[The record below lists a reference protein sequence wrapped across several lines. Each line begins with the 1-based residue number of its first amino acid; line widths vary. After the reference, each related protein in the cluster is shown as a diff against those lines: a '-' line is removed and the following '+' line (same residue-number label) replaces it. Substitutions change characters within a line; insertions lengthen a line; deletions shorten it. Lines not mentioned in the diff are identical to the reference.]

1 MASGR
6 KTQLRV
12 LRGFDVPAEGR
23 GFAALITMIR
33 VVGRMND
40 AMAQLVK
47 PHGLTSAHFEV
58 LLTLKG
64 GEGISQQELSERLL
78 MTKGNACVTVQKME
92 ALGLLERRAD
102 PTDQRFQRLYMT
114 DAGRKLLARVMPE
127 HQAEIKQMLHGLSL
141 AEQKTLHELLLRVE
155 QTFDEAEA

>member
-1 MASGR
+1 MTAGR

-23 GFAALITMIR
+23 GFAALITMVR
-33 VVGRMND
+33 VVGKLND
-40 AMAQLVK
+40 AIADLVK
-47 PHGLTSAHFEV
+47 PFGLTSAHFDV
-58 LLTLKG
+58 LMTLKT

-92 ALGLLERRAD
+92 AAGLIERRAD

-114 DAGRKLLARVMPE
+114 DAGRKLLAKVMPE
-127 HQAEIKQMLHGLSL
+127 HLAKIKPMLRGLSL
-141 AEQKTLHELLLRVE
+141 AEQKALHELLLRVE
-155 QTFDEAEA
+155 QTFDDAET

>member
-1 MASGR
+1 MTSGR

-23 GFAALITMIR
+23 GFAALITMVR
-33 VVGRMND
+33 VVGKLND
-40 AMAQLVK
+40 AMADLVK
-47 PHGLTSAHFEV
+47 PFGLTSAHFDV
-58 LLTLKG
+58 LMTLKA

-92 ALGLLERRAD
+92 AMGLLERRAD
-102 PTDQRFQRLYMT
+102 PTDQRFHRLYMT
-114 DAGRKLLARVMPE
+114 DAARKLLAKMMPE
-127 HQAEIKQMLHGLSL
+127 HQVQLQRMLKSMTL

-155 QTFDEAEA
+155 QTLDEVDG

>member
-1 MASGR
+1 MPAGR

-23 GFAALITMIR
+23 GFAALITMVR
-33 VVGRMND
+33 VVGKLND
-40 AMAQLVK
+40 AMAVLVK
-47 PHGLTSAHFEV
+47 PYGLTSAHFDV
-58 LLTLKG
+58 LLTLKA

-92 ALGLLERRAD
+92 AVGLIERRAD

-114 DAGRKLLARVMPE
+114 DAGRKLLAKVMPE
-127 HQAEIKQMLHGLSL
+127 HQAEIKQMLHDLTL

-155 QTFDEAEA
+155 RTFDDAET

>member
-1 MASGR
+1 MITAVRIVGLMTDSMAR
-6 KTQLRV
+6 
-12 LRGFDVPAEGR
+12 
-23 GFAALITMIR
+23 
-33 VVGRMND
+33 
-40 AMAQLVK
+40 LVK

-58 LLTLKG
+58 LLTLKA

-114 DAGRKLLARVMPE
+114 DAGRKLLAKVLPE
-127 HQAEIKQMLHGLSL
+127 HHAEMKQMLAGISL
-141 AEQKTLHELLLRVE
+141 ADQKTLHELLLRVE
-155 QTFDEAEA
+155 RNFEDMNA